1 MRVHRAAGVSTLDHL
16 ADHKQNCLHLNIN
29 SSNSSKMNFMLV
41 YFLFC
46 LGLVLLLVGGGWLV
60 KGAVGLAEKF
70 GISPLIIGLTI
81 VALGTSAPELVISL
95 QAALAG
101 SGELAVGNVV
111 GSNIANVLLVL
122 GVPAIIARMTSQD
135 DAIQGSLFFL
145 IGLTGIFMLQMYWAP
160 ISRVDGFL
168 LLLCLTAFML
178 QQFVNARRS
187 NKNNGDP
194 TGDYHDEIGS
204 VPKSN
209 KVITLLL
216 ITGLIALPI
225 GASITVDAAIEIARR
240 WTVPEEIIGLTIVA
254 IGTSLPELATG
265 IMAARHN
272 NTSVALGNVVG
283 SNLFNIAAIMGATAF
298 IAGDVEVGQHIIG
311 FDMWVMLA
319 ATLLL
324 IALPVFK
331 LSIGRTGGTLLTGTY
346 LAYLVVTA
354 VI

>member
-1 MRVHRAAGVSTLDHL
+1 
-16 ADHKQNCLHLNIN
+16 
-29 SSNSSKMNFMLV
+29 MLV
-41 YFLFC
+41 YLLFC
-46 LGLVLLLVGGGWLV
+46 LGLVLLLVGGDWLV

-95 QAALAG
+95 QAALGG

-122 GVPAIIARMTSQD
+122 GIPAIIARLTCRD
-135 DAIQGSLFFL
+135 DAIHGSLFFL
-145 IGLTGIFMLQMYWAP
+145 IGLTGIFMLQMYWSP
-160 ISRVDGFL
+160 ISRTDGFL
-168 LLLCLTAFML
+168 LLVCLSAFL
-178 QQFVNARRS
+178 IQQFVNARRS
-187 NKNNGDP
+187 RDNGAQSQD
-194 TGDYHDEIGS
+194 DYYDEIGA
-204 VPKSN
+204 VPSSN
-209 KVITLLL
+209 KIIALLLLAGLITL
-216 ITGLIALPI
+216 PV

-240 WTVPEEIIGLTIVA
+240 WVVPEEVIGLTIVA

-298 IAGDVEVGQHIIG
+298 IAGDVTVGQHIIG

-319 ATLLL
+319 VTLLL
-324 IALPVFK
+324 VALPVFK
-331 LSIGRTGGTLLTGTY
+331 LSIGRTGGLLLTGSY
-346 LAYLVVTA
+346 LAYLVTTA
-354 VI
+354 II

>member
-1 MRVHRAAGVSTLDHL
+1 
-16 ADHKQNCLHLNIN
+16 
-29 SSNSSKMNFMLV
+29 MLV
-41 YFLFC
+41 YLLFA
-46 LGLVLLLVGGGWLV
+46 LGLVLLLVGGDWLV
-60 KGAVGLAEKF
+60 KGAVGVAEKF

-122 GVPAIIARMTSQD
+122 GIPAIIATTTRQN
-135 DAIQGSLFFL
+135 DAIGTTLFFL
-145 IGLTGIFMLQMYWAP
+145 VGLTGIFMLQMSQSP
-160 ISRVDGFL
+160 ISRTDGFL
-168 LLLCLTAFML
+168 LLVCLTAFL
-178 QQFVNARRS
+178 VQQFINARRS
-187 NKNNGDP
+187 RNGGSGSGSGEVKTEPQD
-194 TGDYHDEIGS
+194 DYHDEIGN
-204 VPKSN
+204 VPTSN
-209 KVITLLL
+209 KIIGLLL
-216 ITGLIALPI
+216 IAGLIALPI

-240 WTVPEEIIGLTIVA
+240 WTVPEEVIGLTIVA

-272 NTSVALGNVVG
+272 NGSVALGNVVG

-298 IAGDVEVGQHIIG
+298 IAGDVSVGQHIIS

-319 ATLLL
+319 ATLFL

-331 LSIGRTGGTLLTGTY
+331 LSIGRTGGILLTGTY
-346 LAYLVVTA
+346 LAYLVATA

>member
-1 MRVHRAAGVSTLDHL
+1 
-16 ADHKQNCLHLNIN
+16 
-29 SSNSSKMNFMLV
+29 MLV
-41 YFLFC
+41 YVLFC
-46 LGLVLLLVGGGWLV
+46 LGLVLLLVGGDWLV

-122 GVPAIIARMTSQD
+122 GLPAILTRISSQD
-135 DAIQGSLFFL
+135 DAIHGSLFFL
-145 IGLTGIFMLQMYWAP
+145 VGLTGIFMLQMFWTP

-168 LLLCLTAFML
+168 LLLCLAAFL
-178 QQFVNARRS
+178 VQQFVNARRS
-187 NKNNGDP
+187 SANNGD
-194 TGDYHDEIGS
+194 GSDDYHDEIGA

-209 KVITLLL
+209 LIITLSL
-216 ITGLIALPI
+216 IAGLIALPI
-225 GASITVDAAIEIARR
+225 GASITVDAAVEIAER
-240 WTVPEEIIGLTIVA
+240 WMVPEEVIGLTIVA

-265 IMAARHN
+265 VMAARHN

-298 IAGDVEVGQHIIG
+298 IAGDVEVGQHIVG

-331 LSIGRTGGTLLTGTY
+331 LSIGRTGGLLLTGTY
-346 LAYLVVTA
+346 LGYLVVTA